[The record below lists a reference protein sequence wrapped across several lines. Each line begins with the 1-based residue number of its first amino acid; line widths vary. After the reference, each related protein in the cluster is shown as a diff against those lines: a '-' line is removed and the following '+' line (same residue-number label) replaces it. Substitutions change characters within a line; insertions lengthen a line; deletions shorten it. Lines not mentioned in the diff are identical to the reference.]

1 MSKESSHKQIL
12 KATGIIGGSQV
23 IGVLIGIVRTKIVAV
38 LLGPAGVGIIGV
50 YQSMLDIVRTVSSLG
65 IQYSAIR
72 DVAEAYGTGDDER
85 IGRTFAVLHR
95 WVLIT
100 GFLGMGATL
109 ALAVPLSRQ
118 AFGDDKHVTGMA
130 ILSVTLL
137 LSSISGGQNA
147 VMNGFRQIGSMS
159 KASIFGVL
167 TGFCISVP
175 LYFLYGTDGIVPAMV
190 LNAAGALVV
199 SWWFSHK
206 IKIRKVVISWKET
219 FSEGYGMIKLGLFGV
234 FSGFI
239 TTAIMYYV
247 RVFIIQKSGMEAA
260 GQFQSAWS
268 ISSVYLG
275 MVLNAMWAD
284 FFPRLSEVNKDNE
297 VVNRLLNEQTEVVLL
312 MASPLII
319 GMITYMPVLIA
330 LFYTHKFTSSIQ
342 ILQWQLMGDFLR
354 ILIWPISFVILA
366 KAKGVLYVISES
378 LWYILYYALLYFS
391 WDYIGLQSL
400 GMSFFLAYV
409 MLISIML
416 VIAHSV
422 SGYRWS
428 RRNLIYV
435 LSYFSLVVLAFLN
448 ARYVPQLMSYG
459 TGAVLVML
467 SAVLSY
473 YGLKQVIDIKALF
486 RKFIR

>member
-1 MSKESSHKQIL
+1 
-12 KATGIIGGSQV
+12 
-23 IGVLIGIVRTKIVAV
+23 
-38 LLGPAGVGIIGV
+38 
-50 YQSMLDIVRTVSSLG
+50 
-65 IQYSAIR
+65 
-72 DVAEAYGTGDDER
+72 
-85 IGRTFAVLHR
+85 
-95 WVLIT
+95 
-100 GFLGMGATL
+100 
-109 ALAVPLSRQ
+109 
-118 AFGDDKHVTGMA
+118 
-130 ILSVTLL
+130 
-137 LSSISGGQNA
+137 
-147 VMNGFRQIGSMS
+147 
-159 KASIFGVL
+159 
-167 TGFCISVP
+167 
-175 LYFLYGTDGIVPAMV
+175 
-190 LNAAGALVV
+190 
-199 SWWFSHK
+199 
-206 IKIRKVVISWKET
+206 
-219 FSEGYGMIKLGLFGV
+219 
-234 FSGFI
+234 
-239 TTAIMYYV
+239 
-247 RVFIIQKSGMEAA
+247 
-260 GQFQSAWS
+260 
-268 ISSVYLG
+268 
-275 MVLNAMWAD
+275 
-284 FFPRLSEVNKDNE
+284 
-297 VVNRLLNEQTEVVLL
+297 
-312 MASPLII
+312 
-319 GMITYMPVLIA
+319 MITYMPVLIA